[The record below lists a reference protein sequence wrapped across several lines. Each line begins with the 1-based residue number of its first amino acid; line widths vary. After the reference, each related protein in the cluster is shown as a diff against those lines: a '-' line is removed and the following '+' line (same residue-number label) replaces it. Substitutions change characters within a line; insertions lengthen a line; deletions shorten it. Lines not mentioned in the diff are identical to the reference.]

1 MCVCVCVWARSL
13 GLSALPS
20 YYAPD
25 KVIRAATGVARLH
38 CLYLA
43 GVSVCVCVCCQI
55 IVAHVLPCSLLAL
68 LVPESCFRL
77 LAVLISWRVRTD
89 RSTITACAG
98 DSSTAG
104 FMLIFCD
111 CCGVV

>member
-1 MCVCVCVWARSL
+1 MLIIRGRQPTRHNIYCHGSWIRVLILCVFVCVCVCVWARSL

-43 GVSVCVCVCCQI
+43 GVSVCVLSDHCQ
-55 IVAHVLPCSLLAL
+55 
-68 LVPESCFRL
+68 
-77 LAVLISWRVRTD
+77 
-89 RSTITACAG
+89 
-98 DSSTAG
+98 
-104 FMLIFCD
+104 
-111 CCGVV
+111 

>member
-1 MCVCVCVWARSL
+1 MDPCAHSVCMYVYVCVCVCVCGVWVRSL

-43 GVSVCVCVCCQI
+43 GVSVCVLSDRCCSC
-55 IVAHVLPCSLLAL
+55 PAL
-68 LVPESCFRL
+68 LSVGPP
-77 LAVLISWRVRTD
+77 
-89 RSTITACAG
+89 
-98 DSSTAG
+98 SS
-104 FMLIFCD
+104 
-111 CCGVV
+111 